1 MNETIYTLKDYG
13 KINIKLKEVISAKGI
28 SRSKLSNMT
37 AMNYDLV
44 NRYYNNKVTRV
55 DLDVIARFCYV
66 LKCEITDI
74 LKYEKWFSFKKA
86 LLLLFSFI

>member
-1 MNETIYTLKDYG
+1 MINVEQVIIVEELVYTLIDYG
-13 KINIKLKEVISAKGI
+13 KIDINLKSIIDKKGI
-28 SRSKLSNMT
+28 SRSKLSKMV

-66 LKCEITDI
+66 LKCNVNDI
-74 LKYEKWFSFKKA
+74 LKYKK
-86 LLLLFSFI
+86 

>member
-1 MNETIYTLKDYG
+1 MDNTVYTLKDYG
-13 KINIKLKEVISAKGI
+13 KIRVNLKEIIDRKGI
-28 SRSKLSNMT
+28 SRSKLSTMV

-66 LKCEITDI
+66 LKCSVNDI
-74 LKYEKWFSFKKA
+74 LKYDNWNNF
-86 LLLLFSFI
+86 LY

>member
-1 MNETIYTLKDYG
+1 MEEQVYTLINYG
-13 KINIKLKEVISAKGI
+13 KIDINLKSIIDKKGI
-28 SRSKLSNMT
+28 SRSKLSKMV

-66 LKCEITDI
+66 LKCNVNDI
-74 LKYEKWFSFKKA
+74 LKYKK
-86 LLLLFSFI
+86 

>member
-1 MNETIYTLKDYG
+1 MNNTIYTLKNYG
-13 KINIKLKEVISAKGI
+13 RIDINLKQIIDKKGI
-28 SRSKLSNMT
+28 SRSKLATMV

-66 LKCEITDI
+66 LNCDVNDI
-74 LKYEKWFSFKKA
+74 LKYSEK
-86 LLLLFSFI
+86 

>member
-1 MNETIYTLKDYG
+1 MDNTIYTLKDYG
-13 KINIKLKEVISAKGI
+13 NIYINLKEMMAVKGI
-28 SRSKLSNMT
+28 SRSKLSSMS

-66 LKCEITDI
+66 LGCNVEDV
-74 LKYEKWFSFKKA
+74 LKYNK
-86 LLLLFSFI
+86 